1 MICSTGVGSYWW
13 NASHPASCAR
23 SAKQPPTSGACIE
36 LASVGWGAL
45 FTREERCSLYRGLYC
60 ALDKQQSFKN
70 MSNFC
75 Q

>member
-13 NASHPASCAR
+13 NASHPASRAR
-23 SAKQPPTSGACIE
+23 SANEPPTSGACVE

-45 FTREERCSLYRGLYC
+45 FTREERCSLYRGLCC
-60 ALDKQQSFKN
+60 AGDKNKVLKT
-70 MSNFC
+70 C